1 MFDTQT
7 MTSAEIERSGYE
19 YGSELAAA
27 LVLASHQ
34 VETDLETKRQMAQIV
49 LREIEASVVA
59 LRATR
64 TPLVLV
70 SAYEQA
76 CREGVRGELERSF
89 ATHAYEPVRHAA

>member
-7 MTSAEIERSGYE
+7 MTSSEIEQSGYE
-19 YGSELAAA
+19 YGTELAAA
-27 LVLASHQ
+27 LVLASHR
-34 VETDLETKRQMAQIV
+34 VETDLETKRQMAQLV
-49 LREIEASVVA
+49 LREISASVDA

-76 CREGVRGELERSF
+76 CREGVRKELERSF